1 MRMALNYINL
11 KRMTGAVLL
20 FLLTAI
26 SVAGHDA
33 SPIVESKALS
43 SAMDE
48 LVFSFYGHPLSA
60 VAIQPVKVKSVR
72 NADVFQAWLDYQRQ
86 DITRVL
92 SSLRS
97 CADEFGLNDWF
108 VLELVRSYADD
119 LLPAGTPAD
128 RVLLEHFLLVGM
140 GYDVRLARTERQLL
154 LLVPFEQEV
163 YERFFIKIGGKDY
176 YLFYDDL
183 EFNPNER
190 SVVYPCDP
198 SRKDL
203 GKGQT
208 FSLLFKDKALN
219 IPSND
224 ESLCDFNDG
233 QIRVVCE
240 VNPRVMRMLRDY
252 PLMDLQCYAVS
263 VVLPQFHAAIQEQLI
278 PQLEG
283 LSQCDAANALLH
295 FVQYVFDYEDDFDQ
309 YGHEK
314 INFIEENFYYE
325 KNDCDDR
332 SILYAFLVK
341 SLLGLD
347 VQFVHYPG
355 HDCTGVRFTECATRG
370 NGYFYG
376 DDYYLI
382 CDPSYIGASIGRCMP
397 EYRSV
402 QPVVK
407 LMVPTIASQPSSSS
421 LHPRLD
427 NRLIL
432 TDIIFDK
439 DTK

>member
-1 MRMALNYINL
+1 MMAIYCNNMRQIACAI
-11 KRMTGAVLL
+11 LL
-20 FLLTAI
+20 FLV
-26 SVAGHDA
+26 SVMPMAGHEA
-33 SPIVESKALS
+33 SPIVENKSRA
-43 SAMDE
+43 AADE
-48 LVFSFYGHPLSA
+48 LVFSFYGQPLSA
-60 VAIQPVKVKSVR
+60 ASIQPVKVKSVR
-72 NADVFQAWLDYQRQ
+72 DADVFQAWKDYQRR
-86 DITRVL
+86 DITQVL
-92 SSLRS
+92 ASLRS
-97 CADEFGLNDWF
+97 RAEELGLNDWF
-108 VLELVRSYADD
+108 VLELVRNYADG
-119 LLPAGTPAD
+119 LLPEGTPAD
-128 RVLLEHFLLVGM
+128 RVMLEHFLLVGM
-140 GYDVRLARTERQLL
+140 GYDVRLARTEQQLL
-154 LLVPFEQEV
+154 LLVPFEQDV

-176 YLFYDDL
+176 YIFYDDL
-183 EFNPNER
+183 EFNPNEK

-198 SRKDL
+198 SRNDL
-203 GKGQT
+203 GKGQS

-219 IPSND
+219 VPSSE

-263 VVLPQFHAAIQEQLI
+263 VVLPQFHAAIEEQLI

-283 LSQCDAANALLH
+283 MSQCDAAGTLLH
-295 FVQYVFDYEDDFDQ
+295 FVQYVFGYEDDFEQ
-309 YGHEK
+309 YGREK
-314 INFIEENFYYE
+314 INFVEENFYYD

-382 CDPSYIGASIGRCMP
+382 CDPSYVGAPIGRCMP

-402 QPVVK
+402 NPVVK
-407 LMVPTIASQPSSSS
+407 TMISTMANQPSTSP
-421 LHPRLD
+421 LEPRLD

-432 TDIIFDK
+432 SSIIIDK
-439 DTK
+439 EAK